1 MPAAWDALLGPL
13 AETPRENGSAALHQT
28 ARLLFDLLH
37 AAGLEV
43 EAIPFVAHPY
53 ALRLAGVIAL
63 FGGLA
68 YLGAIRARRGGL
80 ALAIALALPA
90 LLLAELSWYVPV
102 FGWVGAETEHHV
114 LARVRPEGEP
124 VQRLILAAHYDT
136 KTDLLDHVERAPI
149 ELASPALIALLVAG
163 ALALATAP
171 RRRFARGLARVAGWG
186 GAAWGVGLF
195 AALSAGAFVPA
206 RSPGALDDG
215 GACAV
220 LVRLAERLASE
231 GSLERTEV
239 ELLWLAAEEVGVQ
252 GSWAYAAQRFASPPD
267 VPTWVINLEGIGA
280 SLEIGAAGLERFVLT
295 SHAADPRLVDL
306 VAGVVRARAGREM
319 EVTRVGGA
327 TDARSFLAHGVPAV
341 TLFSREPGA
350 RFPRGLHSRRDDRSR
365 LDESALDGTLDLLA
379 AVVRAADR
387 EPLR

>member
-28 ARLLFDLLH
+28 ARWLFDRLH
-37 AAGLEV
+37 ATELEV
-43 EAIPFVAHPY
+43 EVIPFVAHPY

-63 FGGLA
+63 VGGFA
-68 YLGAIRARRGGL
+68 YLAAVRARRGALALAL
-80 ALAIALALPA
+80 ALAIPA

-114 LARVRPEGEP
+114 LARVRPEGPP

-149 ELASPALIALLVAG
+149 ELASPALIVLLVAG
-163 ALALATAP
+163 GLALTAAP
-171 RRRFARGLARVAGWG
+171 GRRFARALARVAGFG
-186 GAAWGVGLF
+186 AAAWGAGLF
-195 AALSAGAFVPA
+195 AAFSAGAFVPA

-220 LVRLAERLASE
+220 LVRLAEQLASE
-231 GSLERTEV
+231 PALERTEV

-252 GSWAYAAQRFASPPD
+252 GSWAYAARRFAAPPD
-267 VPTWVINLEGIGA
+267 VPAWLVNLEGIGA
-280 SLEIGAAGLERFVLT
+280 SLQLGAAGRERFVLA
-295 SHAADPRLVDL
+295 SYAADPRLL
-306 VAGVVRARAGREM
+306 ALLGAVVRERLGREL
-319 EVTRVGGA
+319 EVTPFGGA
-327 TDARSFLAHGVPAV
+327 TDARSFLAHGIPAA

-350 RFPRGLHSRRDDRSR
+350 RFPRGLHSRRDDRDR
-365 LDESALDGTLDLLA
+365 LDEAALDGTVALLA
-379 AVVRAADR
+379 AVVRAADH